1 MNEQQLKA
9 DFLIDVGKDE
19 STEPAT
25 EKHLALTTR
34 YVSCKS
40 ICRRAFICVSVPGT
54 IINVVKSVSTFLIL
68 QELKM
73 LLSWDIRTVHYWS
86 DGAASQ
92 FNNQYNFMKI
102 AYHERDFDCAAD
114 WSFLCMAHSKGPVD
128 GVGGETKRVVWRAIL
143 QGKETMT
150 SPREF

>member
-1 MNEQQLKA
+1 
-9 DFLIDVGKDE
+9 
-19 STEPAT
+19 
-25 EKHLALTTR
+25 
-34 YVSCKS
+34 
-40 ICRRAFICVSVPGT
+40 
-54 IINVVKSVSTFLIL
+54 
-68 QELKM
+68 M

-114 WSFLCMAHSKGPVD
+114 WSFLCTAHGKGPVD

-143 QGKETMT
+143 QGKETVT
-150 SPREF
+150 SPRELFSIE